1 MKDIIDDCYVGPFRV
16 GTVYYFLDAP
26 ISDFTKNPRPDIK
39 LIHYIEELAPYFIDS
54 LGFSKLYQQFWF
66 DINTLEDSKSPYQ
79 RIRSMTIL
87 HFDENLRIPA
97 YKILGN
103 TKDTTNI
110 YSMVSRYAEMYNI
123 DSKGKINAE
132 KYKDFFNG
140 YLLQTIEVTKYEVG
154 NSMYN
159 FRIVKEN

>member
-1 MKDIIDDCYVGPFRV
+1 
-16 GTVYYFLDAP
+16 
-26 ISDFTKNPRPDIK
+26 
-39 LIHYIEELAPYFIDS
+39 
-54 LGFSKLYQQFWF
+54 
-66 DINTLEDSKSPYQ
+66 
-79 RIRSMTIL
+79 MTIL

-123 DSKGKINAE
+123 DSKGKINTE

-140 YLLQTIEVTKYEVG
+140 YLLQTIDVTKYEVG